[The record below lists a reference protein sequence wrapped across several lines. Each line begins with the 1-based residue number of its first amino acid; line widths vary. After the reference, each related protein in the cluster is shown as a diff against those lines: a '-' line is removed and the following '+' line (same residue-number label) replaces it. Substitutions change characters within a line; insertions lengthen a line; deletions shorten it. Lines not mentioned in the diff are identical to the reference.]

1 MKRLTPILLAAALT
15 ACNFSEEYGYEL
27 PPDEKVTAP
36 IVRLNESAEQLTT
49 TEEFGLW
56 LCPAIE
62 GEWDSLSWWVDER
75 YAGSSRKI
83 HLSPTLGTHTITV
96 EAHKNGT
103 SEVATAHHSVT
114 VRVVAAEEL
123 PLNIV
128 VPQSTYSA
136 VVGETLRIAPIVFAP
151 APKVEFVWSANGA
164 EVGRGEQSH
173 LDFVAENEG
182 THNLTLTAGGQMFDF
197 TVKCIAAERVTP
209 RAANSTSTAA
219 VTKVWEYT
227 PAAGQFINTGVN
239 GRTPTEYAEQSL
251 AKGSV
256 VSLGGFGGRLVVGF
270 DHSVMCSGDYD
281 LRIRGNA
288 FDNSSEPGVVW
299 VMQDSDG
306 NGLPDDT
313 WYELRGSEHDA
324 DSTQH
329 NAAIVYLRDAAHP
342 LADIQWRTS
351 DGKCGIVERNIY
363 HTANNYYPEW
373 EHTHLTLWGTLLPSR
388 VVLRGSSYIALPY
401 DSGYVDNFGSDR
413 DGVWNRFRIS
423 DAVRPD
429 GTPANL
435 SHIDFVMI
443 QSAVSHCAPN
453 IGEISTEV
461 SAIEDISLL
470 SR

>member
-1 MKRLTPILLAAALT
+1 MKRLAFILFAAALT

-27 PPDEKVTAP
+27 PPDDKPTAP
-36 IVRLNESAEQLTT
+36 IVRLNESAQQLTT

-75 YAGSSRKI
+75 YAGGSRKI
-83 HLSPTLGTHTITV
+83 HLSPALGTHTITV

-103 SEVATAHHSVT
+103 SEVATARHSVT

-128 VPQSTYSA
+128 VPQNTYSV
-136 VVGETLRIAPIVFAP
+136 VVGDALRIAPIVFAP
-151 APKVEFVWSANGA
+151 APKAEFVWSIDGT
-164 EVGRGEQSH
+164 EVQRGEQSH
-173 LDFVAENEG
+173 LDFVAESEG
-182 THNLTLTAGGQMFDF
+182 THNLTLTAGGQAFDI
-197 TVKCIAAERVTP
+197 TVKCIAAERIAP
-209 RAANSTSTAA
+209 RAADSTSTAA
-219 VTKVWEYT
+219 VAKVWEYA

-239 GRTPTEYAEQSL
+239 GRRPEEYAEQSL

-306 NGLPDDT
+306 NGQPDDT
-313 WYELRGSEHDA
+313 WYELRGSEHDS
-324 DSTQH
+324 DSTIH
-329 NAAIVYLRDAAHP
+329 NAAIVYLHDAAHP
-342 LADIQWRTS
+342 LSDIQWRTS
-351 DGKCGIVERNIY
+351 DGNCGVVERNIY
-363 HTANNYYPEW
+363 HTANSYYPEW
-373 EHTHLTLWGTLLPSR
+373 AQAPLTLWGTLLPPR
-388 VVLRGSSYIALPY
+388 VELRGSSYIALPY
-401 DSGYVDNFGSDR
+401 GGGYVDNFGSDR

-435 SHIDFVMI
+435 THIDFVMI

-453 IGEISTEV
+453 IGEISTEI

-470 SR
+470 PR

>member
-1 MKRLTPILLAAALT
+1 MKRLAPILIAAALT
-15 ACNFSEEYGYEL
+15 ACNIDDEYGYEL

-36 IVRLNESAEQLTT
+36 IVRLNESAQQLTT

-75 YAGSSRKI
+75 YAGGSRKI
-83 HLSPTLGTHTITV
+83 HLSPALGTHTITV

-128 VPQSTYSA
+128 FPQSTYS
-136 VVGETLRIAPIVFAP
+136 VIVGDALRIAPIVFAP
-151 APKVEFVWSANGA
+151 APKAEFVWSIDGA
-164 EVGRGEQSH
+164 EVQRGEQSH
-173 LDFVAENEG
+173 LDFVAESEG
-182 THNLTLTAGGQMFDF
+182 THNLTLTAGGQVFDI
-197 TVKCIAAERVTP
+197 TVKCIAAEQITP
-209 RAANSTSTAA
+209 RAADSTSTATA
-219 VTKVWEYT
+219 TKVWEYA

-239 GRTPTEYAEQSL
+239 GRRPEEYAEQSL

-270 DHSVMCSGDYD
+270 DHSVMYSGDYD

-306 NGLPDDT
+306 NSRPDDT
-313 WYELRGSEHDA
+313 WYELRGSEHDT

-329 NAAIVYLRDAAHP
+329 NTAITYLRDATHP

-351 DGKCGIVERNIY
+351 DGNCGVVERNIY
-363 HTANNYYPEW
+363 HTANSYYPEW
-373 EHTHLTLWGTLLPSR
+373 ASAPLTLWGTLLPPR
-388 VVLRGSSYIALPY
+388 VELRGSSYIALPY
-401 DSGYVDNFGSDR
+401 GGGYADNFGSDR

-423 DAVRPD
+423 DAVRAD

-435 SHIDFVMI
+435 THIDFVMI

-461 SAIEDISLL
+461 SAIEDISLQT
-470 SR
+470 R

>member
-1 MKRLTPILLAAALT
+1 MKRLTPILIAAALT
-15 ACNFSEEYGYEL
+15 ACNIDDEYGYEL

-49 TEEFGLW
+49 TEEFGIW

-62 GEWDSLSWWVDER
+62 GKWDSLSWWVDEH
-75 YAGSSRKI
+75 YAGNARKM
-83 HLSPTLGTHTITV
+83 HLSPSLGTHTIKV

-103 SEVATAHHSVT
+103 SEVATASHSVT
-114 VRVVAAEEL
+114 IRVVEAEEL
-123 PLNIV
+123 PLNIY
-128 VPQSTYSA
+128 VPQSSYS
-136 VVGETLRIAPIVFAP
+136 VVMGQTLRIAPIVFAP
-151 APKVEFVWSANGA
+151 APKAEFVWSVNGT
-164 EVGRGEQSH
+164 EVQRGEQAH
-173 LDFVAENEG
+173 LDFVAESEG
-182 THNLTLTAGGQMFDF
+182 THNLTLAAGGQAFDF
-197 TVKCIAAERVTP
+197 SVKCIAADKVTP
-209 RAANSTSTAA
+209 RTAESTSSASA
-219 VTKVWEYT
+219 TKVWEYA

-239 GRTPTEYAEQSL
+239 GRSPEEYAEQSL

-281 LRIRGNA
+281 IRIRGNS

-299 VMQDSDG
+299 VMQDTDG
-306 NGLPDDT
+306 NGRLDDT
-313 WYELRGSEHDA
+313 WYELRGSEHDS

-329 NAAIVYLRDAAHP
+329 NTAITYLRDVAHP
-342 LADIQWRTS
+342 LADIQWRTA
-351 DGKCGIVERNIY
+351 DGNCGVVERNIY

-373 EHTHLTLWGTLLPSR
+373 SHTRLTLWGTLLSSR

-401 DSGYVDNFGSDR
+401 GGGYVDNFGSDR

-429 GTPANL
+429 GTLANL
-435 SHIDFVMI
+435 THIDFVMI

-461 SAIEDISLL
+461 SAIEDISLTT
-470 SR
+470 R